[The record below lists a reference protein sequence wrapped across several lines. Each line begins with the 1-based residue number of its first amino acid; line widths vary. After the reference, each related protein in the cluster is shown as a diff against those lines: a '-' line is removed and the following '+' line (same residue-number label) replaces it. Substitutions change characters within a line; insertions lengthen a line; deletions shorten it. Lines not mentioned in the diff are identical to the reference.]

1 MGFSLRPLGRRI
13 TDIFDANSA
22 QDQAKRVAAG
32 QAQMYEQQQ
41 ANKGVAGRS
50 IASNPIQR
58 VVNTGRALGEGIIE
72 APRQLN
78 NWAVTSMQQGS
89 NDYINAQRAQSNL
102 QNTQAQIA
110 ASQGRLLRSPL
121 STPVQKQNAM
131 RLLNQN
137 SQGMNDVYGSI
148 KEQQT
153 KDLTA
158 LDPRRNLAAGAS
170 VVFDL
175 ATLGVGAGAKTAFK
189 EAAQQGVKQFG
200 KVAFKEGSKAT
211 ATGAVSGGLSPI
223 VNKGKDATAADIML
237 GAAGGAALGF
247 ITPAGMYGA
256 GRLVN
261 KVTSS
266 GPIPNLLRDKGIMR
280 PSILND
286 AEVADLARFKE
297 LAGTGAMMDDGVY
310 ERGLAAA
317 QKAGVDIRPTS
328 PDVDNLIKAHQTYNV
343 RKMQPRGETGGGFLG
358 NEPTIKNPLGEDVP
372 NPNYVAPQATSDGW
386 TRVKNKDGEYVNT
399 KTYDHFDGG
408 TLTKQTKEF
417 KTGGSATKY
426 IANKAD
432 GTTREFI
439 RIGDATNYLKK
450 PSKVTAPQ
458 VGKTEPTFVR
468 DNNGKWK
475 MDNGSKQTEPSSTKP
490 MSSKVER
497 SSNEGKDLAEF
508 LSESHKTLPKDTEV
522 TIKYQPAGTQTVI
535 PVQGKIKSSYGG
547 KISNDVQTMSYGGKS
562 KTYNSYRADGR
573 TLVTDTFGNTHVIN
587 NMDIKSVEVAPQ
599 VGKTD
604 KPKVGLKKNEKD
616 LLARV
621 AYKEATDKAAMADAQ
636 NTVNKIREK
645 AFKEGN
651 RNLTRNEMIKEAL
664 AMEKLTGVK
673 PQSIPQ
679 AAQPKPKVIKYPPV
693 GEITEAPKTP
703 GAFQR
708 SVRSIKG
715 VLKQYGETGKD
726 AVKRLE
732 NARNNKEISTQA
744 FLDKTKAVWDLDD
757 NETIQFFQALKK
769 LSNGEQPT
777 MSDRVAKAVQEW
789 SDNIPSVRERAVAA
803 GIEVGDQ
810 GKFYAPQTHSN
821 LKGDGEIKFI
831 NQMIAEGKATDIA
844 DARTK
849 LQFMKNDNYKPF
861 GSLEKSREVDMPGY
875 DMTKKALSDY
885 VARAHDTIATAEQFG
900 PKGEGKMEILARLQQ
915 EGYNSS
921 QINKAEEYLDKAL
934 KLKQYDQTA
943 TRASSAVRQANA
955 FMTLGTAG
963 VSNAG
968 QVTNTMTVAGIGR
981 TLKNMAKIA
990 TSKTSRAQADSMGV
1004 TLDHAISTIESQQV
1018 GTQNRI
1024 LRNIASPLFRE
1035 VERFNRRYTALVG
1048 EDFGNHLLK
1057 KGEFGT
1063 RKLKELGVTGEI
1075 GKKLTPNQIRELS
1088 RGLVETTQFKVD
1100 PMDLPGWT
1108 DSPMGKVVS
1117 QYKPFIYKQ
1126 TEFMYHQ
1133 VIKEAGR
1140 GNFAPLLRFLAV
1152 GVFMGLGGQKIKDV
1166 IKGRDSF
1173 RDDEGNNKSTA
1184 ALVDKGISSVG
1195 GYGMVD
1201 NARYLFNKR
1210 GSDKLSQ
1217 YVAGAV
1223 GGPTAGNA
1231 AEFVDNLAEGLGKNK
1246 DWKPMGRD
1254 LISKVPTVGPKI
1266 ANTVLPYDEKVSSTP
1281 KKGEEATPAQLDK
1294 QASEELKKLRENV
1307 KAGDNSLIQLPNGEY
1322 AATINGEVK
1331 SFKKLADA
1339 RNAAR
1344 LDHALADG
1352 SDSKVLGEKGKEI
1365 YYYKN
1370 ENGETKAMPNYK
1382 HEFDVVDSQN
1392 QLDMY
1397 VAKDNEDYDGWT
1409 SAAKSQIKALETLR
1423 DRYNKDSQEDKV
1435 DDIQKKIETLK
1446 SSMRKYAGYGGS
1458 FKKGSGSKVNSG
1470 SYRVSLNA
1478 GGSAPRVTSKTQVAA
1493 LRRVSIKGG
1502 GTKPRVSSAKSRV

>member
-1 MGFSLRPLGRRI
+1 MGLSLRGIGRRI

-41 ANKGVAGRS
+41 ANRGVAGRS

-78 NWAVTSMQQGS
+78 NWAVTTMQQGTT
-89 NDYINAQRAQSNL
+89 DYINAQKAQLGL

-110 ASQGRLLRSPL
+110 ASQGQILRNPM
-121 STPVQKQNAM
+121 STPVQRQNAV

-137 SQGMNDVYGSI
+137 SQGMSDTYGGI
-148 KEQQT
+148 KEQQNRDT
-153 KDLTA
+153 MA
-158 LDPRRNLAAGAS
+158 LDPVRNAAAGAS

-175 ATLGVGAGAKTAFK
+175 ATLGTGSNAKVALKEGFK
-189 EAAQQGVKQFG
+189 QGKKQFA
-200 KVAFKEGSKAT
+200 KVAFREGSKTA

-223 VNKGKDATAADIML
+223 VAKGKDATLKDVL
-237 GAAGGAALGF
+237 TSAAGGAVIGGL
-247 ITPAGMYGA
+247 TPVGMYGA
-256 GRLVN
+256 SRVMN
-261 KVTSS
+261 KVANN
-266 GPIPNLLRDKGIMR
+266 GPVPNLLRDKGIMR
-280 PSILND
+280 PSVLSD
-286 AEVADLARFKE
+286 TEVGDLARFKQQ
-297 LAGTGAMMDDGVY
+297 TGGMMDDGVY
-310 ERGLAAA
+310 ERGIAAA
-317 QKAGVDIRPTS
+317 QKAGIDIRPTS
-328 PDVDNLIKAHQTYNV
+328 SDADNLIKAHQTYNV

-358 NEPTIKNPLGEDVP
+358 NEPTIKNMLGEDVP
-372 NPNYVAPQATSDGW
+372 NPNY
-386 TRVKNKDGEYVNT
+386 
-399 KTYDHFDGG
+399 
-408 TLTKQTKEF
+408 
-417 KTGGSATKY
+417 
-426 IANKAD
+426 
-432 GTTREFI
+432 
-439 RIGDATNYLKK
+439 
-450 PSKVTAPQ
+450 
-458 VGKTEPTFVR
+458 
-468 DNNGKWK
+468 
-475 MDNGSKQTEPSSTKP
+475 
-490 MSSKVER
+490 
-497 SSNEGKDLAEF
+497 
-508 LSESHKTLPKDTEV
+508 
-522 TIKYQPAGTQTVI
+522 
-535 PVQGKIKSSYGG
+535 
-547 KISNDVQTMSYGGKS
+547 
-562 KTYNSYRADGR
+562 
-573 TLVTDTFGNTHVIN
+573 
-587 NMDIKSVEVAPQ
+587 APQ

-621 AYKEATDKAAMADAQ
+621 AYTEAADKAAKLDAQ

-651 RNLTRNEMIKEAL
+651 RNLTKNEMIKEAL

-673 PQSIPQ
+673 PEGPPKAPSTT
-679 AAQPKPKVIKYPPV
+679 KPKVIKYPPV

-732 NARNNKEISTQA
+732 GARNNKEISTQA
-744 FLDKTKAVWDLDD
+744 FLDKTRAVWDLDD
-757 NETIQFFQALKK
+757 SETIQFFQSLKK
-769 LSNGEQPT
+769 LSNGEQPN
-777 MSDRVAKAVQEW
+777 MSDRVSKAVQEW

-875 DMTKKALSDY
+875 DMTRKALSDY

-921 QINKAEEYLDKAL
+921 QIDKAEEYLDKAL
-934 KLKQYDQTA
+934 KLKQYDKTLTQ
-943 TRASSAVRQANA
+943 ASSAVRQANA

-981 TLKNMAKIA
+981 TLKNMAKVM

-1063 RKLKELGVTGEI
+1063 RKLQELGVTGEI
-1075 GKKLTPNQIRELS
+1075 GEKLTPNQVQQLS

-1100 PMDLPGWT
+1100 PMDLPAWT

-1133 VIKEAGR
+1133 VIKEAGK
-1140 GNFAPLLRFLAV
+1140 GNFAPLLRFLTV
-1152 GVFMGLGGQKIKDV
+1152 GVPIGLGGQKIKDT

-1173 RDDEGNNKSTA
+1173 KDEEGNKKSFP
-1184 ALVDKGISSVG
+1184 ALVDKGIASVG
-1195 GYGMVD
+1195 GYGMAD
-1201 NARYLFNKR
+1201 NARFLAGNA
-1210 GSDKLSQ
+1210 GSERLPQ
-1217 YVAGAV
+1217 YVASSF
-1223 GGPTAGNA
+1223 GGPTAGNIVETAINVSKA
-1231 AEFVDNLAEGLGKNK
+1231 AGKNK
-1246 DWKPMGRD
+1246 DMKPLGRQV
-1254 LISKVPTVGPKI
+1254 LSKIPTVGPKV
-1266 ANTVLPYDEKVSSTP
+1266 ANTVLPYDKKESSAP
-1281 KKGEEATPAQLDK
+1281 KNGEAATPAQLDK
-1294 QASEELKKLRENV
+1294 QSSEEMKKLKENV
-1307 KAGDNSLIQLPNGEY
+1307 KVGDNSLVQLPNGTY
-1322 AATINGEVK
+1322 AVTINGEVTT
-1331 SFKKLADA
+1331 KKTLEEA
-1339 RNAAR
+1339 RHAAR
-1344 LDHALADG
+1344 MDHALADG
-1352 SDSKVLGEKGKEI
+1352 SESKVLGEKGKEI

-1370 ENGETKAMPNYK
+1370 ENGETKSMPNYR
-1382 HEFDVVDSQN
+1382 HEFDVIDSQN

-1397 VAKDNEDYDGWT
+1397 VAKDNEDYKGWT
-1409 SAAKSQIKALETLR
+1409 VAASSQLKALETLR
-1423 DRYNKDSQEDKV
+1423 DKYNKDSQEDKV

-1446 SSMRKYAGYGGS
+1446 SSMRKYASYGGA
-1458 FKKGSGSKVNSG
+1458 FTKGKGAGSAG
-1470 SYRVSLNA
+1470 TAGQYHVSLNA
-1478 GGSAPRVTSKTQVAA
+1478 GGSAPRVTSVTNAGQNKMS
-1493 LRRVSIKGG
+1493 VSFKNGSS
-1502 GTKPRVSSAKSRV
+1502 KPRVTSKKSRV

>member
-1 MGFSLRPLGRRI
+1 MGFSLRPLGRKI

-102 QNTQAQIA
+102 QNTQAQIV
-110 ASQGRLLRSPL
+110 ASQGRLLRNPL

-148 KEQQT
+148 KQQQT
-153 KDLTA
+153 RDLTA

-170 VVFDL
+170 AVFDL

-200 KVAFKEGSKAT
+200 KVAFKEGAKAA

-223 VNKGKDATAADIML
+223 VNKGKDATTQDIML
-237 GAAGGAALGF
+237 GVAGGAVLGG
-247 ITPAGMYGA
+247 ITPVGMYGA

-280 PSILND
+280 PSVLND
-286 AEVADLARFKE
+286 AEVGDLARFKQQS
-297 LAGTGAMMDDGVY
+297 GGMMDDGVY

-328 PDVDNLIKAHQTYNV
+328 PDVDNLIKAHQTFNV
-343 RKMQPRGETGGGFLG
+343 RKMQPRLETGGAVPVS
-358 NEPTIKNPLGEDVP
+358 NDVPTFKNPITGKTID
-372 NPNYVAPQATSDGW
+372 NPNYVAPQ
-386 TRVKNKDGEYVNT
+386 
-399 KTYDHFDGG
+399 
-408 TLTKQTKEF
+408 
-417 KTGGSATKY
+417 
-426 IANKAD
+426 
-432 GTTREFI
+432 
-439 RIGDATNYLKK
+439 
-450 PSKVTAPQ
+450 
-458 VGKTEPTFVR
+458 VGKTP
-468 DNNGKWK
+468 
-475 MDNGSKQTEPSSTKP
+475 QSSTAKKLYHGTDATFDEFQVGRPVKRRMMMSEYDTTSEGIFFTDNKNITKDYGRNVKEATVDIKKP
-490 MSSKVER
+490 LVFSDR
-497 SSNEGKDLAEF
+497 ANDGLFNEFDRLIENDNTIDIRPGEPGFQEFMYFDGALGKKFKEF
-508 LSESHKTLPKDTEV
+508 
-522 TIKYQPAGTQTVI
+522 A
-535 PVQGKIKSSYGG
+535 
-547 KISNDVQTMSYGGKS
+547 KS
-562 KTYNSYRADGR
+562 KGFDGAMIKETSEFGQGDFNTYVAF
-573 TLVTDTFGNTHVIN
+573 DTNQIN
-587 NMDIKSVEVAPQ
+587 KGTKSTPVAQ

-604 KPKVGLKKNEKD
+604 KPKVGLKKSEQD
-616 LLARV
+616 LLARI
-621 AYKEATDKAAMADAQ
+621 AYKEATDRAAMADAQ

-651 RNLTRNEMIKEAL
+651 RNLTKNEQIKEAL

-673 PQSIPQ
+673 PEGTPNV
-679 AAQPKPKVIKYPPV
+679 PPTTKPKVIKYPPV

-703 GAFQR
+703 GAFMR
-708 SVRSIKG
+708 SIRSIKG
-715 VLKQYGETGKD
+715 VLNQYGDIGKD
-726 AVKRLE
+726 IVKRLE
-732 NARNNKEISTQA
+732 NARNNKEISIQA
-744 FLDKTKAVWDLDD
+744 FLDKTKAVWDLDAS
-757 NETIQFFQALKK
+757 EIIQFFQALKK
-769 LSNGEQPT
+769 LSQGEQPN

-981 TLKNMAKIA
+981 TLKNMAKVMS
-990 TSKTSRAQADSMGV
+990 SKTSRAQADSMGV

-1057 KGEFGT
+1057 KGEFGA
-1063 RKLKELGVTGEI
+1063 RKLKELGVSGEI
-1075 GKKLTPNQIRELS
+1075 GEKLTPDQVKQLS

-1100 PMDLPGWT
+1100 PMDLPAWT

-1126 TEFMYHQ
+1126 TEFMYNQ
-1133 VIKEAGR
+1133 VIKEAGK

-1152 GVFMGLGGQKIKDV
+1152 GVPIGLGGQKIKDAV
-1166 IKGRDSF
+1166 KGRDSF
-1173 RDDEGNNKSTA
+1173 KDEEGNDKSKL
-1184 ALVDKGISSVG
+1184 ALLDKGIASVG
-1195 GYGMVD
+1195 GYGMAD
-1201 NARYLFNKR
+1201 NARFLAGQA
-1210 GSDKLSQ
+1210 GSERLPQ
-1217 YVAGAV
+1217 YVASSF
-1223 GGPTAGNA
+1223 GGPTAGNI
-1231 AEFVDNLAEGLGKNK
+1231 AETAINVSKGAGKNK
-1246 DWKPMGRD
+1246 DWQPLGRQA
-1254 LISKVPTVGPKI
+1254 LSKIPTVGPKV

-1281 KKGEEATPAQLDK
+1281 KKGETTTPAQLNK
-1294 QASEELKKLRENV
+1294 QSTEEIKKLKENV
-1307 KAGDNSLIQLPNGEY
+1307 KVGDNSLIQLPNGEY
-1322 AATINGEVK
+1322 AATINGKIK
-1331 SFKKLADA
+1331 SFKKLEDA

-1370 ENGETKAMPNYK
+1370 KNNKTKAMPNYK

-1446 SSMRKYAGYGGS
+1446 SSMRKYASYGGS
-1458 FKKGSGSKVNSG
+1458 FTKGKSGSKVNSG

-1478 GGSAPRVTSKTQVAA
+1478 GGSAPKVTSKTQVAA
-1493 LRRVSIKGG
+1493 LRRVSIRGA
-1502 GTKPRVSSAKSRV
+1502 GTKPKVTSAKSRV

>member
-22 QDQAKRVAAG
+22 QDQAKRVAVG
-32 QAQMYEQQQ
+32 QARMYEQQQ

-110 ASQGRLLRSPL
+110 ASQGRLLRNPL

-137 SQGMNDVYGSI
+137 SQGINDVYGSI
-148 KEQQT
+148 KQQQT

-170 VVFDL
+170 AVFDL

-200 KVAFKEGSKAT
+200 KVAFKEGSKAA

-223 VNKGKDATAADIML
+223 VNKGKDATTQDIML
-237 GAAGGAALGF
+237 GVAGGAVLGG
-247 ITPAGMYGA
+247 ITPVGMYGA
-256 GRLVN
+256 GRLLN
-261 KVTSS
+261 KVANN
-266 GPIPNLLRDKGIMR
+266 GPVPNLLRDKGIMR

-310 ERGLAAA
+310 ERGMAAA
-317 QKAGVDIRPTS
+317 QKAGIDIRPTS
-328 PDVDNLIKAHQTYNV
+328 SDADNLIKAHQTFNV

-372 NPNYVAPQATSDGW
+372 NPNYVAPQ
-386 TRVKNKDGEYVNT
+386 
-399 KTYDHFDGG
+399 
-408 TLTKQTKEF
+408 
-417 KTGGSATKY
+417 
-426 IANKAD
+426 
-432 GTTREFI
+432 
-439 RIGDATNYLKK
+439 
-450 PSKVTAPQ
+450 
-458 VGKTEPTFVR
+458 VGKTDPNFVR

-475 MDNGSKQTEPSSTKP
+475 MDNGSKQVEPPSTKP
-490 MSSKVER
+490 VSGKIER

-535 PVQGKIKSSYGG
+535 PVQGKVKSSYGG
-547 KISNDVQTMSYGGKS
+547 KVSNDVQTMSYGGKS
-562 KTYNSYRADGR
+562 ETYNSYRADGR

-604 KPKVGLKKNEKD
+604 KPKVGLKKNEQD

-651 RNLTRNEMIKEAL
+651 RNLTKNEQIKEAL

-673 PQSIPQ
+673 AKGIPQ
-679 AAQPKPKVIKYPPV
+679 AAKPKPKVIKYPPV

-757 NETIQFFQALKK
+757 SETIQFFQALKK
-769 LSNGEQPT
+769 LSKGEQPN

-803 GIEVGDQ
+803 GIDVGDQ

-821 LKGDGEIKFI
+821 LKGDDEIKFI

-875 DMTKKALSDY
+875 DMTRKALSDY
-885 VARAHDTIATAEQFG
+885 VARAHDTISTAEQFG

-981 TLKNMAKIA
+981 TLKNMAKVMS
-990 TSKTSRAQADSMGV
+990 SKTSRAQADSMGV

-1057 KGEFGT
+1057 KGEFGA
-1063 RKLKELGVTGEI
+1063 RKLKELGVSGEI
-1075 GKKLTPNQIRELS
+1075 GEKLTPDQIKQLS
-1088 RGLVETTQFKVD
+1088 RGLVATTQFKVD
-1100 PMDLPGWT
+1100 PMDLPAWT

-1126 TEFMYHQ
+1126 TEFMYNQ
-1133 VIKEAGR
+1133 VIKEAGK

-1152 GVFMGLGGQKIKDV
+1152 GVPIGLGGQKIKDV
-1166 IKGRDSF
+1166 VKGRDSF
-1173 RDDEGNNKSTA
+1173 KDEEGNDKSTA

-1195 GYGMVD
+1195 GYGMAD
-1201 NARYLFNKR
+1201 NARFLVSQA
-1210 GSDKLSQ
+1210 GSERLPQ
-1217 YVAGAV
+1217 YVASSF
-1223 GGPTAGNA
+1223 GGPTAGNI
-1231 AEFVDNLAEGLGKNK
+1231 AETAINVSKGAGKNK
-1246 DWKPMGRD
+1246 DWQPLGRQV
-1254 LISKVPTVGPKI
+1254 LSKIPTVGPKV
-1266 ANTVLPYDEKVSSTP
+1266 ANTVLPYEDKSGVKPVKT
-1281 KKGEEATPAQLDK
+1281 GETATPAQLDDQSTK
-1294 QASEELKKLRENV
+1294 QLKQMKLDV
-1307 KAGDNSLIQLPNGEY
+1307 KAGDNALIQLPNGKY

-1331 SFKKLADA
+1331 PFDTLAKA
-1339 RNAAR
+1339 RDAAR
-1344 LDHALADG
+1344 KDHALAD
-1352 SDSKVLGEKGKEI
+1352 DETSKVFIDKAKSTKDNQVGTH
-1365 YYYKN
+1365 YYRD
-1370 ENGETKAMPNYK
+1370 ENGDVKAEPLYK
-1382 HEFDVVDSQN
+1382 YEYDKVNAQTS
-1392 QLDMY
+1392 LDMY
-1397 VAKDNEDYDGWT
+1397 VAKDNEDYAGWT
-1409 SAAKSQIKALETLR
+1409 AAAKTKMAALIKKR
-1423 DRYNKDSQEDKV
+1423 DGYNADGQEDEV
-1435 DDIQKKIETLK
+1435 DKTQKQIEQLK
-1446 SSMRKYAGYGGS
+1446 HDMSKYASYGGA
-1458 FKKGSGSKVNSG
+1458 FTKGKKGSKVNSG

-1478 GGSAPRVTSKTQVAA
+1478 GGSAPRVTSKTRVAA
-1493 LRRVSIKGG
+1493 LRRVGIRGA
-1502 GTKPRVSSAKSRV
+1502 GTKPKVTSAKSRV